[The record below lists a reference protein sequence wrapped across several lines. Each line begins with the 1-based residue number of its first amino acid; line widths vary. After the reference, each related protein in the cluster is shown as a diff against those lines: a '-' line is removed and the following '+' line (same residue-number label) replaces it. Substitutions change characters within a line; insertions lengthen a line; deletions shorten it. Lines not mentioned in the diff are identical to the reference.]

1 MSEAP
6 RDFID
11 LFRYLKEYRVEY
23 LIVGGYAL
31 VYYGYPL
38 SPDDLDLFVSPDK
51 DNLNRLLQALES
63 FGLSDLA
70 LTPQDFSDPDKLVS
84 LGYPPEQLDIVSS
97 ISGVSWIEAWKN
109 HITGSFGETPVHI
122 ISKDLLI
129 KNKRSRGR
137 KQDQK
142 DADLLEKL
150 DIDGLAE
157 RLPFSEP
164 TIP

>member
-11 LFRYLKEYRVEY
+11 LFRYLNEYRVEY

-38 SPDDLDLFVSPDK
+38 SPDDLDLFVSPNK
-51 DNLNRLLQALES
+51 DNLNRLLQTLDS
-63 FGLSDLA
+63 FGFSDLA
-70 LTPQDFSDPDKLVS
+70 LTPQDFADPDKLVS
-84 LGYPPEQLDIVSS
+84 LGFPPEQLDIISS
-97 ISGVSWIEAWKN
+97 ISGVSWVDAWKSR
-109 HITGSFGETPVHI
+109 ITGSFGETPVYI

-142 DADLLEKL
+142 DADLLEQL
-150 DIDGLAE
+150 DIDGLTE